1 MRKILKH
8 VLMLVAFV
16 CCLAVSGWSAYAFTI
31 DYATNDT
38 EEWTYTADGADTSGT
53 LTFRNTNYR
62 LHPIVILI
70 PNDTDSAVDNTWL
83 GTPTATTVVVNK
95 TASGNAGL
103 GRIIV
108 IRRR

>member
-1 MRKILKH
+1 MKRIFRNFL
-8 VLMLVAFV
+8 L
-16 CCLAVSGWSAYAFTI
+16 LAVAVLFFSAPGWSAYAFTL

-38 EEWTYTADGADTSGT
+38 EEWTYTADGADTTGT

-62 LHPIVILI
+62 LHPIVIVV
-70 PNDTDSAVDNTWL
+70 PTDTDSAVDNTWL

-103 GRIIV
+103 GRVIV
-108 IRRR
+108 MRRR

>member
-1 MRKILKH
+1 MRKILKSI
-8 VLMLVAFV
+8 LLLV
-16 CCLAVSGWSAYAFTI
+16 LAVFLLSAPAWSAYAFTI

-38 EEWTYTADGADTSGT
+38 EEWTYTADGADTTGT

-70 PNDTDSAVDNTWL
+70 PNDTDTAVDNTWL